1 MSQPATQVLRSFSPS
16 QPTIRP
22 YCLSKLCNYAMR
34 EAVFIF
40 FDRDIYISLVSLTL
54 YLGEQ
59 HPPSSFEVA
68 VLFFFGLFKS
78 CNRKA
83 KKRYNAVH
91 GQTILKIQ

>member
-68 VLFFFGLFKS
+68 VLFFLAYL
-78 CNRKA
+78 KA
-83 KKRYNAVH
+83 VTERLKKDTM
-91 GQTILKIQ
+91 QCTDKQF